1 MTIDDLIRLLHPL
14 SPSAVGELLGYA
26 QPGNQVTTLRA
37 RGSAIPP
44 DRLRRLAVGL
54 REEADRLRS
63 RSSNLRKIAG
73 KVEGIADTGPT
84 ATRRGS

>member
-14 SPSAVGELLGYA
+14 SPSTVGELLGYA

-54 REEADRLRS
+54 REEADRLRDE
-63 RSSNLRKIAG
+63 RAVV
-73 KVEGIADTGPT
+73 KVLCRVGEDP
-84 ATRRGS
+84 